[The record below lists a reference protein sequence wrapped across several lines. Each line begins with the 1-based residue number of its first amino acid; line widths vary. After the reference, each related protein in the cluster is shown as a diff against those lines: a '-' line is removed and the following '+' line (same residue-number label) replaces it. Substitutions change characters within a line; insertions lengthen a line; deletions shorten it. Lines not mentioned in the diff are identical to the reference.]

1 MLADP
6 RIPRRPCRAQG
17 LVSES
22 GRLRRACCRSPD
34 SVDGSAD
41 HGGLECHIQ
50 DMRLEHGD
58 KRGGPIVAES
68 EVPWPYGSC

>member
-1 MLADP
+1 M
-6 RIPRRPCRAQG
+6 
-17 LVSES
+17 
-22 GRLRRACCRSPD
+22 
-34 SVDGSAD
+34 DGSAD

-68 EVPWPYGSC
+68 EVPWPYGNC